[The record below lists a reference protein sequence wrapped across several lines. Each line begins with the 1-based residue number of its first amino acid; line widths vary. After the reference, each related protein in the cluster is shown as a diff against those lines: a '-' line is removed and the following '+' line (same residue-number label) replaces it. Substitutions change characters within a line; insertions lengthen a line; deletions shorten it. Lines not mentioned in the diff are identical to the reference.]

1 MHIRI
6 PKVKEKYDQMMDPI
20 GILFHDYLR
29 LTPNQISFIG
39 FTIGLG
45 SVILVLQNE
54 WQLGLIIMSIS
65 LFFDG
70 IDGNVARKYGLT
82 SQTGEKLELIFDR
95 SLEVLLFLAFTLVMD
110 ISIILF
116 GLLIY
121 SILIMTSL
129 RDKTKFDPGMK
140 RIVLL
145 FGFIISFESLF
156 HLIFLVHLCSFILQ
170 IIILDYQHTG
180 GDIPC

>member
-6 PKVKEKYDQMMDPI
+6 PKVKEKYDQIMDPI
-20 GILFHDYLR
+20 GKFFHTYLR
-29 LTPNQISFIG
+29 LSPNQVSFIG
-39 FTIGLG
+39 FLIGLG
-45 SVILVLQNE
+45 SVILVLQNN
-54 WQLGLIIMSIS
+54 WQLGLVIMAVS
-65 LFFDG
+65 LFLDG
-70 IDGNVARKYGLT
+70 IDGNIARKYNLT

-95 SLEVLLFLAFTLVMD
+95 TLEAFLFLSFALIMD
-110 ISIILF
+110 ISIVLL

-140 RIVLL
+140 RIAL
-145 FGFIISFESLF
+145 FLGFFINFEYIF

-170 IIILDYQHTG
+170 LVILDYQETG
-180 GDIPC
+180 GKLSC